1 MIYSHNSVNR
11 NEDESFSFTVDG
23 DSITLNCKV
32 NFSGKIHESSVTF
45 NVQESKGKV
54 MQADMVNFSDRG
66 DIILRRLYSVAD
78 TALDGV
84 DSRFEPRPLAR
95 LSVSEDGTDA
105 IFHVLGHVEN
115 PPEGIT
121 LIERDV
127 ENIGIAA
134 FMSEQSPFFNET
146 FLKYQSKKKITDN
159 SDIRNSIAYLE
170 AQVDSLTRI
179 ILSLV
184 SDDSEARRILA
195 KADESSILDIKSE
208 DKLMKEFENK
218 KNVRSLQQDF
228 YTSVNQINA
237 LSQ

>member
-1 MIYSHNSVNR
+1 MIYSHDSSNGNS
-11 NEDESFSFTVDG
+11 EDKFSFTLDK
-23 DSITLNCKV
+23 DFITLNCKV
-32 NFSGKIHESSVTF
+32 YFSGSIHESSVTF
-45 NVQESKGKV
+45 NFNESKGKV
-54 MQADMVNFSDRG
+54 IQADMVNLLNSG
-66 DIILRRLYSVAD
+66 DVIIRQLYSIAD
-78 TALDGV
+78 TSLDGV
-84 DSRFEPRPLAR
+84 DARFNPKPLAR
-95 LSVSEDGTDA
+95 FSLSDDGSDG
-105 IFHVLGHVEN
+105 IFHIFGHVEN

-121 LIERDV
+121 LIERNI
-127 ENIGIAA
+127 ETIGIAS

-146 FLKYQSKKKITDN
+146 FLKYQSKKKVTDN

-228 YTSVNQINA
+228 YASVNQINA